1 MHGPV
6 YIPLPA
12 RGVLA
17 VSGPDARSFLQ
28 GMVSN
33 DVDKVDAET
42 AIYAGLLSPQG
53 KFLYDFFIAVD
64 GEVFLLDCERE
75 RIADLAKRLA
85 MFRLRAK
92 AEIADRSDDMTV
104 AAVVGDRAAEAL
116 GLTPEHGRAGRFGE
130 GVAFVD
136 PRLAGLGARAVLPA
150 GSAVPSLEE
159 AGLEEG
165 AIADYEKLRLSLGI
179 PDGSRDIV
187 VDRAFLLES
196 NFEEL
201 HGVDFAKG
209 CYVGQENTSRQK
221 YRGTVRKRLLPV
233 RVEGPLPEPGTPV
246 LLGEKEVGTMRSG
259 FDGHAIAL
267 LRLEY
272 VDEAKSSGTA
282 LTAGEATITPMPP
295 PWASS

>member
-1 MHGPV
+1 MHGTA
-6 YIPLPA
+6 YIPLPT

-53 KFLYDFFIAVD
+53 KFLYDFFIALD
-64 GEVFLLDCERE
+64 GDVFLLDCERE
-75 RIADLAKRLA
+75 RIADLAKRLG

-92 AEIADRSDDMTV
+92 AEIADRSEEMSV
-104 AAVVGDRAAEAL
+104 AAVVGDRAAEVL
-116 GLTPEHGRAGRFGE
+116 GLAPEHGRAGPFGQ

-150 GSAVPSLEE
+150 ASAVTSLEE
-159 AGLEEG
+159 AGLRQG
-165 AIADYEKLRLSLGI
+165 DIADYETLRLSLGI

-201 HGVDFAKG
+201 HGVDFTKG

-233 RVEGPLPEPGTPV
+233 RVEGPLPEPGTPI
-246 LLGEKEVGTMRSG
+246 LLGDKEVGTMRSG
-259 FDGHAIAL
+259 FDGRAIAL

-295 PWASS
+295 PWAAS